1 MGEEFTAKHFRTWG
15 ASRIA
20 FEQICAAG
28 EDGISLKDMLEP
40 VAEALGNTPAISR
53 KSYVHPALVEAV
65 KQNPRDP
72 VGGLQCPRATKS
84 LSSAERGLSEFLDK
98 RSEKRRGG
106 TAGVR

>member
-40 VAEALGNTPAISR
+40 VAEALGTTPAISR
-53 KSYVHPALVEAV
+53 KSYVHPALDDAV

-72 VGGLQCPRATKS
+72 VGGLQCPRANKY
-84 LSSAERGLSEFLDK
+84 LSSAKRGRTGFLAKEADTK
-98 RSEKRRGG
+98 
-106 TAGVR
+106 